1 MLSIT
6 CKTVPDISQEV
17 ANVST
22 PSLVLNFEDLLPI
35 TFNKRQRSQL
45 TLVLLFVEEELEC
58 VYFRDTKVQRESVD
72 GRFSKTAFKWLQ

>member
-1 MLSIT
+1 M
-6 CKTVPDISQEV
+6 

-58 VYFRDTKVQRESVD
+58 FYFRDTKFK
-72 GRFSKTAFKWLQ
+72 GRVWMEGSAKQHSSGYSNYVGSPSLTQCTF